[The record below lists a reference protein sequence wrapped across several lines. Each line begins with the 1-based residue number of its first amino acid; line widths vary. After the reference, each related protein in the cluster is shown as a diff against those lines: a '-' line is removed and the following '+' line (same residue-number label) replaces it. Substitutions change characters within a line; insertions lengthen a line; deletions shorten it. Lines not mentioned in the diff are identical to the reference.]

1 MTADE
6 AVVHPR
12 RRNAWILLVLAL
24 VIGALLAVVAVRQR
38 TLPAAAAQED
48 CEEKAPPNAFA
59 VAECEEGTS
68 PPASPPAPASDPAP
82 ATAPPR

>member
-1 MTADE
+1 MTADD

-38 TLPAAAAQED
+38 TLPAAAAED

-68 PPASPPAPASDPAP
+68 PPASPAAPASDPAP
-82 ATAPPR
+82 AAAPPR